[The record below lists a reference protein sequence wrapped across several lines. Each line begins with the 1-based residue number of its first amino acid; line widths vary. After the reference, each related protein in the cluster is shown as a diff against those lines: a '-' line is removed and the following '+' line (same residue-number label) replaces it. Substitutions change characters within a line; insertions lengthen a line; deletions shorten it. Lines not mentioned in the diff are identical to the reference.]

1 MLKIAHRGYSE
12 KFGDNNMTSFREA
25 LNAGFDMI
33 ELDILLCKSGE
44 VVVYHDTYIEQ
55 EYVSNIN
62 YDDLKKHN
70 IILLEEFMQEFHDK
84 GILLYFDLKGS
95 HKVIFDLITSIKKWF
110 TIEEMK
116 KIYISAFNRKFVQPL
131 LEANLPIKIGF
142 TTENL
147 FTLKQYDYLC
157 KDCSFVCFHWTILDH
172 GVVNHLKSKHIQ
184 VFVYTNKEPFILK
197 HMLQYKIDGIVS
209 NEKIEI

>member
-44 VVVYHDTYIEQ
+44 VVVYHDTYIEE

-84 GILLYFDLKGS
+84 GILLYFDLKGT

-110 TIEEMK
+110 TTEEMK
-116 KIYISAFNRKFVQPL
+116 KIYISAFNRKFVQAL

-172 GVVNHLKSKHIQ
+172 GVVDHLKSKKIQ

>member
-12 KFGDNNMTSFREA
+12 KFGDNNMKSFREA

-44 VVVYHDTYIEQ
+44 AVVYHDTYIEE

-157 KDCSFVCFHWTILDH
+157 KDCSFACFHWTILDH
-172 GVVNHLKSKHIQ
+172 GVVDHLKSKNIQ